1 MIWQLLLAH
10 LLADFP
16 LQFETVFEL
25 KKRGRAGIM
34 LHSGIWTVLAIIF
47 APHLAFNL
55 LAWGF
60 FFLSHTIID
69 WAKIKGTEKIPALD
83 NLWMFLL
90 DQLLHIFVIYLA
102 CGFWPDSN
110 RPISFVI
117 PYLCFYIIAGPAGI
131 ILNFYIKKL
140 FIGSETSAIVSK
152 EAYYLAG
159 ERMVV
164 FTLILLPSPFYFTI
178 PLILMGRGLIFAERK
193 DTALDIVLSTF
204 LSVFCGLTL
213 ILFIR

>member
-25 KKRGRAGIM
+25 KKRGMAGIM
-34 LHSGIWTVLAIIF
+34 LHSGIWTVVAIILT
-47 APHLAFNL
+47 PHLALNL
-55 LAWGF
+55 LAWLF
-60 FFLSHTIID
+60 FFISHTIID
-69 WAKIKGTEKIPALD
+69 WAKIKGTERIPKLD

-90 DQLLHIFVIYLA
+90 DQLLHIAVIYLA
-102 CGFWPDSN
+102 VGFWPDSN
-110 RPISFVI
+110 KPISFII
-117 PYLCFYIIAGPAGI
+117 PILSFYIIAGPAGI

-140 FIGSETSAIVSK
+140 FFGSQTSAIVSK

-164 FTLILLPSPFYFTI
+164 FTLIVLPSPFYFCLPI
-178 PLILMGRGLIFAERK
+178 ILMGRGLIFAERK
-193 DTALDIVLSTF
+193 DTALDIVVSTA